1 MLHPRLFR
9 TLLLSVGALF
19 ASSPALAESAAPDLQ
34 DVGDA
39 ATQLALDL
47 TPVPAGM
54 GAVFVPSASRPNLEP
69 PVHVLVGE
77 DRVATAA
84 TGTRIPLPPG
94 EYTVRIGHG
103 PAEWRPTRQ
112 VTVVAGQTAMVG
124 DFFGALRVTAIDEL
138 DRVQKQQYVVV
149 SEDGRQ
155 VYGPEKTSDSE
166 AYRTTRTWI
175 LAPGRYH
182 VVLGKRA
189 SRKTDRVAIPV
200 DAGER
205 LDYRLVVEA
214 GHLVRTEFGERALE
228 ARDERWRI
236 DWVIGGSFGLDRAK
250 GELSGFSGDAM
261 RLGAFTR
268 LEGGYDSGNHL
279 ALGRLSLDES
289 WVGLEHTIGR
299 GLPFQ
304 KLTDIVQV
312 ELFYNYRLGAILGP
326 YVTARART
334 AFFPTQVHSEEAVTV
349 TVAEPEGGSRQFELA
364 ADTKLNLMSRFSPT
378 IFQEAVG
385 LGLTLWDNDV
395 FTLTARAGVAMRQQ
409 YYGDDSLYIIRSR
422 DGVLELGELANR
434 RRVGGEVAASMR
446 LRLGDF
452 ITVQSNFDSFV
463 SYDEIAG
470 NEKFRPV
477 FYWDSTVG
485 LALGAWASLVYQVTL
500 HRDDTRIEELQLRQS
515 LNLRFHH
522 SIF

>member
-1 MLHPRLFR
+1 MLNTRPVRALILSLG
-9 TLLLSVGALF
+9 LLL
-19 ASSPALAESAAPDLQ
+19 ASTPALAEPAAPDLTG
-34 DVGDA
+34 VGDA

-54 GAVFVPSASRPNLEP
+54 GALFVPSASRPNLEP
-69 PVHVLVGE
+69 PVHVLVGDE
-77 DRVATAA
+77 RVATAL

-103 PAEWRPTRQ
+103 PTEWRPTRQ
-112 VTVVAGQTAMVG
+112 VTVVAGQTAVV
-124 DFFGALRVTAIDEL
+124 DAFFGSLRVTAIDEL
-138 DRVQKQQYVVV
+138 DRVQAEHYILV
-149 SEDGRQ
+149 SEDGQQ
-155 VYGPEKTSDSE
+155 VYGPEKTSDSA

-175 LAPGRYH
+175 VAPGRYH
-182 VVLGKRA
+182 LILGKRA
-189 SRKTDRVAIPV
+189 SRKTDRVALPI
-200 DAGER
+200 DAGEQ
-205 LDYRLVVEA
+205 LEYRLVVEG
-214 GHLVRTEFGERALE
+214 GHLVRTEFGERALQ

-236 DWVIGGSFGLDRAK
+236 DWVVGGSFGLDRAK

-268 LEGGYDSGNHL
+268 LEGGFDSGNHL

-289 WVGLEHTIGR
+289 WVGVEHSIGR

-304 KLTDIVQV
+304 KLTDIVQA

-334 AFFPTQVHSEEAVTV
+334 AFFPTRIHSEEAVTV
-349 TVAEPEGGSRQFELA
+349 TVAEPEGGNRQFELA
-364 ADTKLNLMSRFSPT
+364 ADTKLTLMSAFSPT

-385 LGLTLWDNDV
+385 LGLTFWDNDV
-395 FTLTARAGVAMRQQ
+395 FTLTARAGVAMRQSI
-409 YYGDDSLYIIRSR
+409 YGDDSLYIIRSR

-434 RRVGGEVAASMR
+434 KRVGGEVAASMR

-485 LALGAWASLVYQVTL
+485 LALGAWASLVYQITL
-500 HRDDTRIEELQLRQS
+500 HRDDTRIEELQMRQS